1 VAGTAACF
9 CETTAIVSVQELE
22 EDPELRQHVALY
34 KDLVAVADAAN
45 TMDISDDGDDAHELE
60 VPLEELLDD
69 LEGLDVQDE

>member
-1 VAGTAACF
+1 
-9 CETTAIVSVQELE
+9 
-22 EDPELRQHVALY
+22 VALY
-34 KDLVAVADAAN
+34 KDPVAVADAAN